1 MKTRAEI
8 LAAIEALGWTMVDGP
23 TPTSGGCKA
32 TIQRE
37 NESML
42 TFAATEMEVLEDL
55 LKRAK
60 ARAEGGS

>member
-1 MKTRAEI
+1 VKPRAEI
-8 LAAIEALGWTMVDGP
+8 KVALEALGWTMTDGP
-23 TPTSGGCKA
+23 TPTSGGYKA

-55 LKRAK
+55 LKRAQ